1 MPRGAAPARE
11 AGERPRPVCESCPPH
26 AEEPRRSEQE
36 NEKED
41 DEADGVL
48 VGDGDVDG
56 AQRLHEPQQDPAR
69 NGARDGSEPA
79 EHHDDEALGDEELA
93 YRGIEIKGWGEEHAS
108 GARERAAEAEGE
120 HGDAVDVDPHE
131 GGRLRILAGGADGAA
146 GIRPREEEIEADGD
160 DDGEEE
166 GDGERNRDGDPEGTQ
181 RSERVAEL
189 DRPVVAGPREEGH
202 VGDQEREPRRVEQGV
217 ELAAGDDRL
226 EQEAIDEHA
235 GQEHHGHPQHDGD
248 EWIDAE
254 ERVRPEGAEH
264 AEHDQIA
271 VGEVDDAHDA
281 EDYGEPY
288 ADHGVKRAGQ
298 DAADDA
304 LDEGFHS
311 AECLEQ
317 VPTLT
322 PALSL
327 PRREREPQ
335 NPLSPWGE
343 RAGVRASAGLTA
355 SPCCRGR
362 RSWSRRW
369 PWARRSGACRPTTAR
384 ARSARASRC
393 SGSCTDRRAAPP
405 SS

>member
-1 MPRGAAPARE
+1 MPPGAAPARGAE
-11 AGERPRPVCESCPPH
+11 ERPRPVCESCPSH
-26 AEEPRRSEQE
+26 AEEPGRAEEE
-36 NEKED
+36 NEEED

-93 YRGIEIKGWGEEHAS
+93 HRGIEIKGWGEEHAS
-108 GARERAAEAEGE
+108 GARERAAEAEGD

-131 GGRLRILAGGADGAA
+131 GGRLGILAGGADGAA
-146 GIRPREEEIEADGD
+146 GIRPREEEIEADRD

-189 DRPVVAGPREEGH
+189 DRPIVAGPREEGH

-217 ELAAGDDRL
+217 ELAAWDDRL

-235 GQEHHGHPQHDGD
+235 GQEHHGHPQHDGG
-248 EWIDAE
+248 ERIDAE
-254 ERVRPEGAEH
+254 ERVRPESAEH

-271 VGEVDDAHDA
+271 VGEIDDAHDA
-281 EDYGEPY
+281 EDHGEPH
-288 ADHGVKRAGQ
+288 ADHGVERTSQ

-311 AECLEQ
+311 VLAMRGG
-317 VPTLT
+317 
-322 PALSL
+322 SL
-327 PRREREPQ
+327 PSVPSYSVRERESRH
-335 NPLSPWGE
+335 PLSPWGE
-343 RAGVRASAGLTA
+343 RARVRGARGGGGGGEGERRTYRFTVLSGKMKLVSALALGQTFRSLPSNHCASTE
-355 SPCCRGR
+355 
-362 RSWSRRW
+362 
-369 PWARRSGACRPTTAR
+369 
-384 ARSARASRC
+384 
-393 SGSCTDRRAAPP
+393 
-405 SS
+405 